1 MLCIMS
7 EVNSTTE
14 VQIRAFESDDYER
27 LSEIAHANYPEYDF
41 SAEEFRAA
49 DENWDRSKYLLKRS
63 VAVESEG
70 RRTVAVGEYRHMQLM
85 FHPRKFWFNV
95 RVDPEWHRRGIG
107 NLLYNHIAEELGHLH
122 AVTLR
127 TETRED
133 KNEGIS
139 FLQKRGFK
147 DNMRVWESRLRVE
160 EFDFNSFSEY
170 AEKADSQGIRISTLA
185 EETRTD
191 PESYRKLHE
200 LVTKAAADM
209 PLPDKYTPISYE
221 TFLKQLNHPAV
232 LPDCYFIAIDR
243 GRYVGM
249 SDAEKSEKE
258 PKDLYQGFTGVL
270 PEYRGR
276 GIAMALKIK
285 VIEFARR
292 HGYEVIKTGNA
303 STNVGMLHINQKLG
317 FRRHVAWITFE
328 KNFAE

>member
-1 MLCIMS
+1 M
-7 EVNSTTE
+7 TDF
-14 VQIRAFESDDYER
+14 QIRAFEPSDYDR

-49 DENWDRSKYLLKRS
+49 DENWDRTKYLLKRS

-70 RRTVAVGEYRHMQLM
+70 RRTVAVAEYRHMQWM

-95 RVDPEWHRRGIG
+95 RVDPEWQRRGIG
-107 NLLYNHIAEELGHLH
+107 NVLYNHIAEELGNLQ
-122 AVTLR
+122 AITLR
-127 TETRED
+127 TEVRED
-133 KNEGIS
+133 KAEAIS
-139 FLQKRGFK
+139 FLQKRGFGES
-147 DNMRVWESRLRVE
+147 MRAWESRLRVG

-191 PESYRKLHE
+191 PEGYRKLHE
-200 LVTKAAADM
+200 LVTKAGADE
-209 PLPDKYTPISYE
+209 PRPDKYTPISFE

-232 LPDCYFIAIDR
+232 LPDCCFIAKDQ

-258 PKDLYQGFTGVL
+258 PRDLYQALTAVL

-276 GIAMALKIK
+276 GIAMALKLK
-285 VIEFARR
+285 VIEFAKRK
-292 HGYEVIKTGNA
+292 GFEVIKTGNA

-317 FRRHVAWITFE
+317 FRRHVGWITFE
-328 KNFAE
+328 KNLAE